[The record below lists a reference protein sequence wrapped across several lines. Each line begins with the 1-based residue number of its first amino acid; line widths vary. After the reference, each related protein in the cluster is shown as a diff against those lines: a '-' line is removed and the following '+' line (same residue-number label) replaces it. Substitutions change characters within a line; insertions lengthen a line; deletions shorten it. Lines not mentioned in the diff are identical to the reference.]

1 MNARIERAMNS
12 ENLGARIIR
21 NGALDQKICAL
32 EACRGKIV
40 FLGGSRVVLEFLEWL
55 AGLWCKRQDSCGIC
69 GFFGVFGVVF
79 DLFVNIFR
87 NQCPC
92 CNFYNHP
99 RTTAKY
105 TPSKGAPCKFVRI

>member
-69 GFFGVFGVVF
+69 GLFGVVF

-87 NQCPC
+87 NRCPC

-105 TPSKGAPCKFVRI
+105 TPSKGARCKFVRI